1 MHKVFHGGSS
11 VWLGLLFLGIALFPG
26 CSGEEEPPA
35 LKKQVPR
42 GYLQQLE
49 ISTEDGILSFGPFVG
64 YYFKPFHPDDL
75 TRLQLICFNE
85 RSFYT
90 LDLPENAQL
99 FTGEAVFA
107 TLPDAGEALPSGPGR
122 IRPVFFHEA
131 PQAWVDSRPTPQDEF
146 LHFHS
151 CYQATGP
158 VRSGYWVRHEAV
170 ASFTYDMGG
179 RVGKDSPLYHE
190 VTPGPDR
197 AFPRIIEFDHG
208 PSSP

>member
-1 MHKVFHGGSS
+1 MHDALHRSHA
-11 VWLGLLFLGIALFPG
+11 LGLALLLLGTALFPG
-26 CSGEEEPPA
+26 CSGEKDQPA
-35 LKKQVPR
+35 VERQVPR
-42 GYLQQLE
+42 GYLQRLE
-49 ISTEDGILSFGPFVG
+49 ISTEHGILSFGPFVG
-64 YYFKPFHPDDL
+64 YYFKPHHPEDL
-75 TRLQLICFNE
+75 TRLQLICLNE

-90 LDLPENAQL
+90 QDLPENAKL

-107 TLPDAGEALPSGPGR
+107 TLPEAGEALPSGQGR

-131 PQAWVDSRPTPQDEF
+131 PQAWVGSRPTPQDEF

-151 CYQATGP
+151 CYQVTGP
-158 VRSGYWVRHEAV
+158 VLSGYWVRHEAV